1 MEITLSMVLLGIL
14 FLVGTNMVTDGFTTT
29 RLISNER
36 LTYSAARY
44 ALERMSREIHEID
57 YDANNKITAI
67 SSFGNNAIKFNKVG
81 LTGTTTT
88 VEFQISGTELQMRYG
103 GSGNWNTL
111 MTNVSVLKFDYYD
124 DSSST
129 PLTLSADKNS
139 IRYVNISMTIT
150 PPQTQ
155 ALTLET
161 RVNLRNT

>member
-14 FLVGTNMVTDGFTTT
+14 FLVGTNMITDGFTTT

-57 YDANNKITAI
+57 YDANNNIMAI
-67 SSFGNNAIKFNKVG
+67 SSLSSTAIKFNKVG

-111 MTNVSVLKFDYYD
+111 MTNVSALKFDYYD
-124 DSSST
+124 ANN
-129 PLTLSADKNS
+129 TLLILPTINNN